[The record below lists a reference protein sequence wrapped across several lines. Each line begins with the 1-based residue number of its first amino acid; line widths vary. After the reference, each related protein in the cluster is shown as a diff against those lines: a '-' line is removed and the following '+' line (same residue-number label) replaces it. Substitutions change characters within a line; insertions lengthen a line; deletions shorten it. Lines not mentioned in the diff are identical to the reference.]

1 MASAPDNSSCGACEH
16 DYHLLCFPQWQG
28 SDNSSHLPGGHA
40 AAALVESRLGTL
52 PSVMHVEVEEA
63 EAAAAEGSN
72 QSAAALVESRL
83 GTLPSVMHVEV
94 EEAEAAAAEG
104 SNQSDASVHHLAA
117 IIRQSNRARELL
129 QRLPKPASRVFTV
142 GGDCG
147 VEVQPVFHAG
157 ACSPGLAVV
166 WFDAHADLNSPS
178 TSPSGH
184 FHGMP
189 VRTLLG
195 EGPAGLQLSSQAALT
210 PSQIIYVGTRDLD
223 PPEQAF
229 IEAHG
234 MCLLPPRPSST
245 LASRLA
251 AALRGFSAAYIHVD
265 LDVLDPSEFPCT
277 CCPTAD
283 GLALQTLLE
292 CLGTVKRAVGLVA
305 GVGLTE
311 CCGDPSSHA
320 PQLAAVVDG
329 LAASL
334 ERAAPEA
341 QASGPPRH
349 LHAPSTVRPE

>member
-1 MASAPDNSSCGACEH
+1 MSTGTTRNSFAQRTRHKFMASAPEFSCGACEH

-72 QSAAALVESRL
+72 QS
-83 GTLPSVMHVEV
+83 
-94 EEAEAAAAEG
+94 
-104 SNQSDASVHHLAA
+104 DASVHHLAA

-129 QRLPKPASRVFTV
+129 QRLPKTASRVFTV

-349 LHAPSTVRPE
+349 LHAPSSETRVIKG